1 MISTILPKNCSFI
14 CRRKEGFITDNCI
27 HFSSR
32 WCLCGPIVL
41 LMLLLCAPESKEGIQ
56 RYSRG
61 KWCRKHIEKSTQYF
75 IFVSPINLL
84 YRLALNYSFLP
95 FPVVGDEITSVQSLQ
110 FQLGTIEAA
119 TNNFAEENKIGKGG
133 FGDVYRV
140 RS

>member
-1 MISTILPKNCSFI
+1 
-14 CRRKEGFITDNCI
+14 
-27 HFSSR
+27 
-32 WCLCGPIVL
+32 
-41 LMLLLCAPESKEGIQ
+41 MLLLCAQESKEGIQ

-61 KWCRKHIEKSTQYF
+61 KWYRKHIEKSTQYF

-84 YRLALNYSFLP
+84 YRQLALNCSFFP

>member
-1 MISTILPKNCSFI
+1 MISTILPKNCSFL

-27 HFSSR
+27 HFSSL
-32 WCLCGPIVL
+32 WCLCGAIVL

-61 KWCRKHIEKSTQYF
+61 KWYRKHIEKSTQYF
-75 IFVSPINLL
+75 SLL
-84 YRLALNYSFLP
+84 YRLALNYSFFP

-110 FQLGTIEAA
+110 FQLGTVEAA
-119 TNNFAEENKIGKGG
+119 TNNFAEENKIGRGG